1 MNSVKDKMYNY
12 ETTPPLGV
20 WEAIAS
26 QLDGNEAKVIPLTRK
41 SNNRFYYM
49 AAASVAVIVLAI
61 VFFTHRTSRSDTESF
76 FSSSADKQTNQP
88 LNNNGIDTTVKAK
101 NDNVVI
107 TVPDEENKVQNDS
120 NEEELTAKNTLP
132 VKGGPHE
139 KIKNDVV
146 RNSDSAEKPSDTK
159 STETKPSNKVVVGN
173 TASTFITIEGP
184 QGQPLKVSS
193 KLATLIDSSDNK
205 VPPKPSWNRKINEWR
220 EIMKGNTLAP
230 TPGNFLDIIELTKTL
245 KDNKKP

>member
-1 MNSVKDKMYNY
+1 MNSVKDNMYNY
-12 ETTPPLGV
+12 ETTPPVGV

-26 QLDGNEAKVIPLTRK
+26 QLDGNEARIIPLTK
-41 SNNRFYYM
+41 KNNRRFYYM
-49 AAASVAVIVLAI
+49 AAASLAVIILAV
-61 VFFTHRTSRSDTESF
+61 VFFTLRTSQSGAEGF
-76 FSSSADKQTNQP
+76 FSFSTDKQTNTS
-88 LNNNGIDTTVKAK
+88 LNNKATDTTSTPK

-107 TVPDEENKVQNDS
+107 TVPDEEKNIQNDT
-120 NEEELTAKNTLP
+120 EEELTAKNTIV

-139 KIKNDVV
+139 KIKNEEVK
-146 RNSDSAEKPSDTK
+146 NNDSVENTSNNKTLENK
-159 STETKPSNKVVVGN
+159 SENKVQPGKTVS
-173 TASTFITIEGP
+173 AFMTIEGP

-230 TPGNFLDIIELTKTL
+230 TPGNFLDIIELTKAL